1 MVFSKRLLILWSVD
15 FQGIYIMHVYIYA
28 YTKIGSDCRYHIGI
42 VLFFEQKG
50 SYNQADQAKL
60 HKTSFRM
67 NDPSIPALRIFNAF
81 V

>member
-15 FQGIYIMHVYIYA
+15 FQGIYIYNACIYIYA

-50 SYNQADQAKL
+50 SYN
-60 HKTSFRM
+60 
-67 NDPSIPALRIFNAF
+67 
-81 V
+81 